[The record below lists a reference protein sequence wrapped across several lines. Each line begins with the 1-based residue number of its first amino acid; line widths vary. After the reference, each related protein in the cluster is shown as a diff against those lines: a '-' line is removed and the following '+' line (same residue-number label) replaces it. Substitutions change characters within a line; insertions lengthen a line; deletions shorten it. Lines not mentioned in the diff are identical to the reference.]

1 MVESDWHSGD
11 GLDEKILEITK
22 IIGEIWKENGTL
34 GEADEEDLLEQTV
47 DILARNWRR
56 FMKMVQE
63 EDEDEDF
70 SDVNDE
76 SQKEKGIGFV
86 E

>member
-22 IIGEIWKENGTL
+22 IIGEVWKENGIL
-34 GEADEEDLLEQTV
+34 GEPEEEDLLEQTV
-47 DILARNWRR
+47 NILARNWRR
-56 FMKMVQE
+56 FMKMDHEE
-63 EDEDEDF
+63 EDADF
-70 SDVNDE
+70 SDVDDE